1 MENGNHTNCKVDTSP
16 QPLKLDAKVN
26 VPNSLIL
33 IGQVYLSG
41 VWLGV
46 DIITDTKIHVFK

>member
-1 MENGNHTNCKVDTSP
+1 MSP

-33 IGQVYLSG
+33 IGQVYLEWYVVRCG
-41 VWLGV
+41 Y
-46 DIITDTKIHVFK
+46 KK